1 MPDWVTSKLTS
12 EINQINSLLAAAS
25 WGRIQP
31 YNGVDFS
38 RELPKIRGGGLIWT
52 IIDQMQDKNCTLEQ
66 FAQRSLPYKA
76 EPNPEEYCK
85 NLDIGLSS
93 ASSANTCFSSVLLI
107 ASVLG
112 KWKIANQ
119 KLPKSQRRPEP
130 VEPEIIRVGGKI
142 DYEATNNAAYEA
154 AMAQLL
160 KCENCGR
167 TFAPERL
174 RIHQKSCTK
183 ENPAAA
189 VGDLK
194 VRRDVPLATTNA
206 AMKRSKSS
214 DRVLAVTNKSTENR
228 NLSLWRN

>member
-1 MPDWVTSKLTS
+1 MEHLTPGPPRARTQAPTVYCYICGRQYGSKS
-12 EINQINSLLAAAS
+12 ISIH
-25 WGRIQP
+25 QP
-31 YNGVDFS
+31 
-38 RELPKIRGGGLIWT
+38 
-52 IIDQMQDKNCTLEQ
+52 QCLE
-66 FAQRSLPYKA
+66 
-76 EPNPEEYCK
+76 
-85 NLDIGLSS
+85 
-93 ASSANTCFSSVLLI
+93 
-107 ASVLG
+107 

-130 VEPEIIRVGGKI
+130 VEPEIIRI
-142 DYEATNNAAYEA
+142 ATNNAAYEA